1 MPHADDDLRFMR
13 EALRAAARAPGHRDV
28 PVGAVIVRDG
38 EVVSRAHNRREAD
51 SDPAGH
57 AELIAIRRAAR
68 KLSSWRLDGCTIYV
82 TLFPCNECTKL
93 LIQSGIR
100 RIVYLSD
107 KYHDTDSACAA
118 RRMLDMVG
126 IVYEPFRP
134 AQERVTIDFAREAQ
148 DVTRI

>member
-1 MPHADDDLRFMR
+1 MNKNAADLT
-13 EALRAAARAPGHRDV
+13 
-28 PVGAVIVRDG
+28 
-38 EVVSRAHNRREAD
+38 
-51 SDPAGH
+51 
-57 AELIAIRRAAR
+57 
-68 KLSSWRLDGCTIYV
+68 GCTIYV

-107 KYHDTDSACAA
+107 KYHDTDSAHAA

-126 IVYEPFRP
+126 IAYEPFRP
-134 AQERVTIDFAREAQ
+134 GREKVVIDFAREAQ